1 MYKKRG
7 GGANINSPPPPPPPP
22 PNPPPLFLLQ
32 PLPDVDPSTCSPACT
47 RERSFSCRN
56 LHPSLISIM
65 VLQSPSPQSPCR
77 CQWQRLEN

>member
-7 GGANINSPPPPPPPP
+7 GGANIKPPSPPASHPYMT
-22 PNPPPLFLLQ
+22 PLFLLQ
-32 PLPDVDPSTCSPACT
+32 PLPEVDPSTCSPACT